1 LQSNKAADAVALFD
15 VIQTVDRARLARELA
30 KEMGRQGRR
39 PRLLVQVN
47 TGEEAQKGGVLP
59 GGLDALLALC
69 RGELG
74 LPVEGLMAIP
84 PRTGHG
90 AARGA
95 AGEARR
101 PARPAPGQRR
111 DERRLRDRGPV
122 RRDAGAGGD
131 RDLRGAPAAAG
142 RVRRLVA

>member
-84 PRTGHG
+84 PEDRTRRRTRRCW
-90 AARGA
+90 RGS
-95 AGEARR
+95 
-101 PARPAPGQRR
+101 PPGTACPTSAS
-111 DERRLRDRGPV
+111 G
-122 RRDAGAGGD
+122 
-131 RDLRGAPAAAG
+131 
-142 RVRRLVA
+142 